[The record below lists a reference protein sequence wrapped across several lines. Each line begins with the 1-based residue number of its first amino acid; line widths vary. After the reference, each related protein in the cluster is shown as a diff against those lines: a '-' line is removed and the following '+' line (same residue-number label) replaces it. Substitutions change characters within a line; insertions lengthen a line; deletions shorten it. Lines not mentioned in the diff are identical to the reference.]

1 MVVQLFYNMAYFK
14 FKIEYKKI
22 VKNRSAKS
30 GPIWLMSLQVDYWYL
45 KFSDHNGSITKPAYL
60 HLDRCIQ
67 KISSVTLAKPALV
80 YTLIHL
86 TVTARYSCGDSL
98 RLDSTCGR
106 SSSFKVRR
114 EWACRPWDQFS

>member
-30 GPIWLMSLQVDYWYL
+30 GPIWLMSLQ
-45 KFSDHNGSITKPAYL
+45 
-60 HLDRCIQ
+60 CIQ